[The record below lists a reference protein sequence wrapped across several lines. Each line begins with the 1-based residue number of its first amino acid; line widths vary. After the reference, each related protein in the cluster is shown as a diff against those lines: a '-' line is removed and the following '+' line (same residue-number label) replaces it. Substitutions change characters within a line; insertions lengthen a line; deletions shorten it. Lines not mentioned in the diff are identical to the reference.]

1 MKTTS
6 LILIFAV
13 LIGIFSGCG
22 IQAETA
28 DIAAT
33 TLPVYQFTSML
44 VSGTGLTVTRL
55 VTESVSCLHDYS
67 LNVRQVKAAESAR
80 LIVISGGGLEEFMED
95 VLEGKNTIDASTGLE
110 LMESCHNHG
119 HDDHD
124 HDHDH
129 DHGHDHEHDA
139 HIWLSPANAMVM
151 AENICAGLK
160 DAYPEHAQLLDTNLV
175 ALLQQLQELLDYG
188 KTQLSDLSCREMITF
203 HDGFAYFAH
212 CFDLEILAAVEE
224 EAGSETSAHQLI
236 ELIELV
242 EHHHLPAIFTE
253 TNGSD
258 ASAKVIAAQTGAKL
272 FTLNMAMAGDDYF
285 AAMYHNIDTI
295 REALT

>member
-6 LILIFAV
+6 LILICV
-13 LIGIFSGCG
+13 LLIGVLSGCTG
-22 IQAETA
+22 QAETA

-44 VSGTGLTVTRL
+44 CEGTGLTVTRL

-67 LNVRQVKAAESAR
+67 LNVRQVKAAESAD
-80 LIVISGGGLEEFMED
+80 LIVINGAGLEEFMED
-95 VLEGKNTIDASTGLE
+95 VLDGKQRIDASAGIAL
-110 LMESCHNHG
+110 LESCHDHQHAHAEDG
-119 HDDHD
+119 HI
-124 HDHDH
+124 
-129 DHGHDHEHDA
+129 HDHEQDS

-151 AENICAGLK
+151 AENICTGLK
-160 DAYPEHAQLLDTNLV
+160 AQYPAHADTFENNLTSLLAQLQD
-175 ALLQQLQELLDYG
+175 LLDYG
-188 KTQLSDLSCREMITF
+188 KSQLADLSCREIITF

-224 EAGSETSAHQLI
+224 ESGSETSAHQLI

-242 EHHHLPAIFTE
+242 EHHSLPAIFTE

-258 ASAKVIAAQTGAKL
+258 ASAKVIAAETGAAL
-272 FTLNMAMAGDDYF
+272 YTLDMAMAGDDYF
-285 AAMYHNIDTI
+285 AAMRHNIDTL

>member
-6 LILIFAV
+6 LILIFV
-13 LIGIFSGCG
+13 LLIGVLSGCTG
-22 IQAETA
+22 QAETA

-44 VSGTGLTVTRL
+44 CEGTGLTVTRL

-67 LNVRQVKAAESAR
+67 LNVRQVKAAESAD
-80 LIVISGGGLEEFMED
+80 LIVINGAGLEEFMED
-95 VLEGKNTIDASTGLE
+95 VLDGKQRIDASAGIAL
-110 LMESCHNHG
+110 LESCHDHQHAYAEDG
-119 HDDHD
+119 HI
-124 HDHDH
+124 
-129 DHGHDHEHDA
+129 HDHEQDS

-151 AENICAGLK
+151 AENICTGLK
-160 DAYPEHAQLLDTNLV
+160 AQYPAHADTFENNLTSLLAQLQD
-175 ALLQQLQELLDYG
+175 LLDYG
-188 KTQLSDLSCREMITF
+188 KSQLADLSCREIITF

-224 EAGSETSAHQLI
+224 ESGSETSAHQLI

-242 EHHHLPAIFTE
+242 EHHSLPAIFTE

-258 ASAKVIAAQTGAKL
+258 ASAKVIAAETGAVL
-272 FTLNMAMAGDDYF
+272 YTLDMAMAGDDYF
-285 AAMYHNIDTI
+285 AAMRRNIDTL